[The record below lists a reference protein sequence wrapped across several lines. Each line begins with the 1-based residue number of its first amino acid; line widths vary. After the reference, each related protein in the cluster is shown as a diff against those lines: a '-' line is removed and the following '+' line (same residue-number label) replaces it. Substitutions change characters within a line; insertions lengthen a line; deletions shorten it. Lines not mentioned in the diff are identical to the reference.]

1 MRPHGCVHLKR
12 IKKFSNF
19 KKNET
24 TWMCSPKENQDF
36 EETSLAKLLV
46 WVVYNIEPNTAL
58 KPEPTNLVNLPTINP
73 KNQ

>member
-1 MRPHGCVHLKR
+1 
-12 IKKFSNF
+12 
-19 KKNET
+19 
-24 TWMCSPKENQDF
+24 MCSPKENQDF